1 VLELLL
7 ALSQAAHMAIAD
19 LLVLQGK
26 CKTDPESYRD
36 EFALRLRHYQALR
49 VGQAATVSKFTH
61 APTTETPHCD
71 ATARLC

>member
-1 VLELLL
+1 
-7 ALSQAAHMAIAD
+7 MAIAD

-49 VGQAATVSKFTH
+49 VRQAATVKVHARTH
-61 APTTETPHCD
+61 D
-71 ATARLC
+71 